1 MEEDKAVAAAI
12 EASLLDMERPP
23 KENPSNDHGWQKV
36 VYPKR
41 QRRARQADSSDLRPN
56 GGGASSE
63 AATNVFSSVEQKAE
77 ARRRAIDAQKKAA
90 AEIESAAGTV
100 VGGVDSDDSDDSAG
114 EIAAAGAAAEE
125 VKKPKVK
132 KPKKPKV
139 TVADAASAID
149 ASELE
154 TFLVGVSASYEAQP
168 DIQLLRFADH
178 IAGKFSAVSAGQ
190 FPWTKMFKES
200 PVSKIIDVSWE
211 SLETS
216 PQKNEDP
223 NMKKPRESCPN
234 VFNIPICHVP
244 EAVYRIAAD
253 WIGQRPADSLGKFV
267 VWSMDKILDDL
278 ASQQSSAKGSKKSGQ
293 QPSSKSQVPIFLV
306 LALTLRRK
314 PDILISLLPMLRDD
328 KKYQGH
334 DKLPVIIWV
343 IGQAAQVD
351 PVVGMF
357 AWVHNLLPLISGK
370 SSVNPQSRDLV
381 LQLAERI
388 LAAPKAKN
396 ILLNGVVRKGER
408 LVPPSALELLMLAS
422 FPAPAAR
429 IKATERFESVYP
441 ILKELALTGSPGT
454 KALKQVSQQ
463 LFPIA
468 VKALRQNNPILSQE
482 AADIFIW
489 CLTQNSDCYKQWE
502 KLHLENAETSTFILR
517 KLSEE
522 WKVYAEKLSP
532 FDDLRETLMTLREKN
547 EEALADGA
555 AAPESIAF
563 IRDSDKYCKA
573 ILAKVTRKSSCMKF
587 GVPAIAI
594 AIGATIVASKSSDWN
609 LM

>member
-1 MEEDKAVAAAI
+1 
-12 EASLLDMERPP
+12 
-23 KENPSNDHGWQKV
+23 
-36 VYPKR
+36 
-41 QRRARQADSSDLRPN
+41 
-56 GGGASSE
+56 
-63 AATNVFSSVEQKAE
+63 
-77 ARRRAIDAQKKAA
+77 
-90 AEIESAAGTV
+90 
-100 VGGVDSDDSDDSAG
+100 
-114 EIAAAGAAAEE
+114 
-125 VKKPKVK
+125 
-132 KPKKPKV
+132 
-139 TVADAASAID
+139 
-149 ASELE
+149 
-154 TFLVGVSASYEAQP
+154 
-168 DIQLLRFADH
+168 
-178 IAGKFSAVSAGQ
+178 
-190 FPWTKMFKES
+190 MFKES
-200 PVSKIIDVSWE
+200 PVSKIID
-211 SLETS
+211 
-216 PQKNEDP
+216 
-223 NMKKPRESCPN
+223 
-234 VFNIPICHVP
+234 IPICHVP

-468 VKALRQNNPILSQE
+468 VKALRQNNPNLSLE

-532 FDDLRETLMTLREKN
+532 FDDLRETLKTLREKN

-563 IRDSDKYCKA
+563 IHDSDKYCKA

-594 AIGATIVASKSSDWN
+594 AIGAIIVASKSSDWN